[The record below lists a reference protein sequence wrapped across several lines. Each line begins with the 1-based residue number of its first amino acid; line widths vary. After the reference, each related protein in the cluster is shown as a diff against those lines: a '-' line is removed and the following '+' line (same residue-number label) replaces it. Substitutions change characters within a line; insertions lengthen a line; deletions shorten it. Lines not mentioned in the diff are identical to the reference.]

1 MNSPLLPLPSHLV
14 TDLSYQVVAEVDL
27 EVVVALVPLVV
38 VAALLEAVVVAAVV
52 VVLAALAERR

>member
-1 MNSPLLPLPSHLV
+1 MLPLPSHLV

-27 EVVVALVPLVV
+27 EVVVVPLVV